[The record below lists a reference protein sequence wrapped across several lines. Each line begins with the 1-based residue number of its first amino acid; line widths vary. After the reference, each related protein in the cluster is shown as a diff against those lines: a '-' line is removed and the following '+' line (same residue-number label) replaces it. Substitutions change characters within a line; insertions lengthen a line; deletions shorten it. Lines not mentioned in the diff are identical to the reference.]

1 MAGRAKQEVR
11 THVLPK
17 DAPEGMEF
25 VDCKRSVGNGDAKV
39 AGAVIRTLVPLSNA
53 AGVVA
58 AVKYLSRILS
68 GDDGGAEYV
77 AEAVRA
83 AMVTSM
89 VAQGNPEKISA
100 VGSIVPR
107 LSKLSTVDKGQV
119 MGKMIE
125 QYINDHPT
133 QPSKAELNA
142 FVADSFA
149 SLSL

>member
-17 DAPEGMEF
+17 EAPNGMEF

-58 AVKYLSRILS
+58 SVKYLSSILS

-89 VAQGNPEKISA
+89 VAQGDPEKIEA

-107 LSKLSTVDKGQV
+107 LSKLSTVDKGAV
-119 MGKMIE
+119 AGARLTDFIAKE
-125 QYINDHPT
+125 GRPPN
-133 QPSKAELNA
+133 SAELKDIYA
-142 FVADSFA
+142 G
-149 SLSL
+149 LSL